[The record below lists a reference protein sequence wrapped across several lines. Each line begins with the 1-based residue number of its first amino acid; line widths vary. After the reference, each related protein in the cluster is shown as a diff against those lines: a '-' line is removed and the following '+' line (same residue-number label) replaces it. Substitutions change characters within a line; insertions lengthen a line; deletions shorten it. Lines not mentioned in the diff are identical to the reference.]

1 MLFFGIATGF
11 SEEGAMASDIERPKR
26 LVTLRRDDVDFVVSF
41 YPEDTVVFRH
51 TEPFSL
57 RKVCAGLRW
66 KIISDGSNASDTTLP
81 TF

>member
-1 MLFFGIATGF
+1 
-11 SEEGAMASDIERPKR
+11 
-26 LVTLRRDDVDFVVSF
+26 
-41 YPEDTVVFRH
+41 VFRH

>member
-1 MLFFGIATGF
+1 
-11 SEEGAMASDIERPKR
+11 MAAEIERPKR

-41 YPEDTVVFRH
+41 YPDTVVFRH
-51 TEPFSL
+51 AEPFSL